1 MEYKGLKNFF
11 FLMVKQTLHMPIFTN
26 LVLSY
31 VWTANHCRD
40 RRTVRLDASLSHVSS
55 LRWVLSIC

>member
-31 VWTANHCRD
+31 MWTANHCRD
-40 RRTVRLDASLSHVSS
+40 RHTVRLDASLSHVSS
-55 LRWVLSIC
+55 LR